1 MQTTT
6 SVPNLSTITIPA
18 MTKTVTITPKAQTI
32 TSTKWLTRTIN
43 TWTKTASKITKTVV
57 PSCTVPARP
66 TSADPTC
73 RILPTIIS
81 LPFGLTISIAKEK
94 RADSAVS
101 LESLR
106 KRFESSNAH
115 KARIAR
121 EAEKR
126 SPDAPTIYVQAP
138 IVANV
143 TTTST
148 APVSTISVIQLT
160 TLTATITNPPSTVM
174 SGTKTV
180 STTLPTKTKTIT
192 KIGYTTITTTKT
204 MAVTWTYTTTVIPS
218 ASASACKSKGGHYG
232 IL

>member
-1 MQTTT
+1 MDWGAAVELAGAEAGAV
-6 SVPNLSTITIPA
+6 SVTG
-18 MTKTVTITPKAQTI
+18 Q
-32 TSTKWLTRTIN
+32 
-43 TWTKTASKITKTVV
+43 TVV
-57 PSCTVPARP
+57 PMV
-66 TSADPTC
+66 
-73 RILPTIIS
+73 
-81 LPFGLTISIAKEK
+81 
-94 RADSAVS
+94 VS
-101 LESLR
+101 
-106 KRFESSNAH
+106 
-115 KARIAR
+115 
-121 EAEKR
+121 
-126 SPDAPTIYVQAP
+126 D
-138 IVANV
+138 V

-148 APVSTISVIQLT
+148 APISTLSVIQLT